1 MFKIRTVILFVVVLT
16 LVAVL
21 APVAY
26 FKMTTSVSFPI
37 VNTVLDN
44 VALASGSANPS
55 AAHSV
60 YMSEQS
66 IRHILDQAYEQH
78 RWGTREQ
85 ALLRIL
91 NGRYEN
97 RNGLPR

>member
-1 MFKIRTVILFVVVLT
+1 MFKIRTVILFVVVLS
-16 LVAVL
+16 LMAVL
-21 APVAY
+21 APAAY
-26 FKMTTSVSFPI
+26 FKMTTI
-37 VNTVLDN
+37 GNTVLDN
-44 VALASGSANPS
+44 VALAPGFANPS

-66 IRHILDQAYEQH
+66 IRRILDQAYEQH

-85 ALLRIL
+85 SLLRIL